1 MSAPHYDAEREVDLA
16 RWRRAVVALWWLP
29 VAGLVIGAIVGVLYS
44 FHGGSV
50 YKATALISLGQP
62 TSPGGALVPSY
73 GTNPRAVSQIVSGAK
88 FQAEAANAADMR
100 PAALHGHV
108 SVGTIGSAGA
118 GAARTQPLISLTVTG
133 THGKNVAAAA
143 NKLADIVVQHTTAS
157 YVQEKIKTF
166 EVTLA
171 SVTRQL
177 NSITADL
184 NVYKA
189 ALAAAQ
195 KRNLD
200 PLQQLVIV
208 GQEDN
213 AETRQGNLIA
223 QQETLQQQLVF
234 AKQVESA
241 KVVEEA
247 AARKA
252 SAHSKSTSIV
262 IGALIGLI
270 LGAIVAIAGESRLR
284 PGR

>member
-1 MSAPHYDAEREVDLA
+1 MATPQFDAEREVDLA

-29 VAGLVIGAIVGVLYS
+29 VTGLVLGAIVGVLYS
-44 FHGGSV
+44 FRGGTN

-88 FQAEAANAADMR
+88 FQEQAANYADMR
-100 PAALHGHV
+100 PAALRGHV
-108 SVGTIGSAGA
+108 SIGTIGSAGA

-133 THGKNVAAAA
+133 THGKNVALAA
-143 NKLADIVVQHTTAS
+143 NKLADIVVAQTTAS
-157 YVQEKIKTF
+157 YVQEKIRTF
-166 EVTLA
+166 NATLNNV
-171 SVTRQL
+171 SLQL
-177 NSITADL
+177 KSITADL
-184 NVYKA
+184 DGYKA
-189 ALAAAQ
+189 ALAEAR

-213 AETRQGNLIA
+213 AEARQGNLIA

-241 KVVEEA
+241 KVVEPA
-247 AARKA
+247 AAFKA
-252 SAHSKSTSIV
+252 AAHTKSTSLV
-262 IGALIGLI
+262 VGALIGLI
-270 LGAIVAIAGESRLR
+270 LGAIAAIAGE
-284 PGR
+284 GRFRKA

>member
-1 MSAPHYDAEREVDLA
+1 MTAPQFDAEREVDLA

-29 VAGLVIGAIVGVLYS
+29 LAGLVLGGIVGALYS
-44 FHGGSV
+44 FRGGSV

-73 GTNPRAVSQIVSGAK
+73 GTNPRAVSQIVTGAK
-88 FQAEAANAADMR
+88 FQAQAANAADMR
-100 PAALHGHV
+100 PSALHGHV
-108 SVGTIGSAGA
+108 SVGTVGSAGA
-118 GAARTQPLISLTVTG
+118 GATRTQPLISLTVTG
-133 THGKNVAAAA
+133 THGKNVAIAA
-143 NKLADIVVQHTTAS
+143 NTLANIVVQHTTAS
-157 YVQEKIKTF
+157 YVQKKIETF
-166 EVTLA
+166 QTTLA

-189 ALAAAQ
+189 ALAEAQ
-195 KRNLD
+195 KKHLD

-234 AKQVESA
+234 ATQVESA
-241 KVVEEA
+241 KVIEEA
-247 AARKA
+247 AARRA

-262 IGALIGLI
+262 VGALIGLI
-270 LGAIVAIAGESRLR
+270 LGAILAIAGESRFR
-284 PGR
+284 AV